1 MQLKQRRYYYYR
13 LESLLIFQRYDLKYL
28 DDPKGS
34 MGKAESI
41 NTIARKGL
49 KEDEPEAYR
58 ILDNFKWSVKDME
71 SIMLEIEN
79 GKDPEKLPKSGL
91 TITETK
97 LINGLKSKNDLEIVS
112 TISFICCDLS
122 SVEISIEV

>member
-1 MQLKQRRYYYYR
+1 
-13 LESLLIFQRYDLKYL
+13 
-28 DDPKGS
+28 

-71 SIMLEIEN
+71 SIMLEIEMV
-79 GKDPEKLPKSGL
+79 K
-91 TITETK
+91 I
-97 LINGLKSKNDLEIVS
+97 LKSY
-112 TISFICCDLS
+112 
-122 SVEISIEV
+122 